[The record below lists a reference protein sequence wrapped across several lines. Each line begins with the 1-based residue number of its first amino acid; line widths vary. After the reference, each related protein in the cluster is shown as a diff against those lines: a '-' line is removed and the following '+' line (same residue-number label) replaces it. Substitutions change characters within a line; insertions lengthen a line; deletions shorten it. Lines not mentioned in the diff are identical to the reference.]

1 MTMRDIGRTLD
12 DGADAAHDL
21 EHAANVRAVR
31 GGDMEHDSAGS
42 RGARRPDEGGYRRVG
57 ELHRDRERG
66 GRRDSGL
73 TLEPPSS
80 APRPRLLRGQT
91 GTNASTSS
99 LPPGGNGMRI
109 CLSRDMVIR
118 EHDVAREP

>member
-42 RGARRPDEGGYRRVG
+42 RGARCPDEADNAESANSTEIENGAGAVT
-57 ELHRDRERG
+57 RG
-66 GRRDSGL
+66 
-73 TLEPPSS
+73 
-80 APRPRLLRGQT
+80 
-91 GTNASTSS
+91 
-99 LPPGGNGMRI
+99 
-109 CLSRDMVIR
+109 
-118 EHDVAREP
+118 